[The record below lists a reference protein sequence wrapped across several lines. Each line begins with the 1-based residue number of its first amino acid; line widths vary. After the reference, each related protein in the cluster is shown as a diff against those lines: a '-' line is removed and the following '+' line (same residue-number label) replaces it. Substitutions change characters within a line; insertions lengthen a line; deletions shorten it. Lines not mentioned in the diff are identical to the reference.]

1 LIVDGE
7 FEVKLGVIND
17 NLTSPWRVYEIKL
30 FVYDIE
36 EPGKIIRMSIV
47 FSEIFVFFE
56 FQNKNSYIH
65 HK

>member
-36 EPGKIIRMSIV
+36 EPGKIISNIDC
-47 FSEIFVFFE
+47 FL
-56 FQNKNSYIH
+56 
-65 HK
+65 